1 MDDGPDDG
9 SKRQKQ
15 AQEDEDADADL
26 SIHLDSLMD
35 VLKPKKTDALAD
47 FANKDKDQAIVETVF
62 PSLMNSEEEIDE
74 LVNMSF
80 EMQGVLDSSPQRSSF
95 ITEEDDE
102 DALICIIYRGHTN

>member
-15 AQEDEDADADL
+15 AQEDEDADADS

-47 FANKDKDQAIVETVF
+47 FADKDEDQPIAEPVF
-62 PSLMNSEEEIDE
+62 PSLPLPPLPPFWPGLPGAPFRPARLMTG
-74 LVNMSF
+74 M
-80 EMQGVLDSSPQRSSF
+80 
-95 ITEEDDE
+95 
-102 DALICIIYRGHTN
+102 ALRLSA